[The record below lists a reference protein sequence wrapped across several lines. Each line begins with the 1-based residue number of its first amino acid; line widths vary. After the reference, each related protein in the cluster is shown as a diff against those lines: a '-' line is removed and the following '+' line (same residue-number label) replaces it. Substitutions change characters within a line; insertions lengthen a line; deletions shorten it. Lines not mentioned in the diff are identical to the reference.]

1 MSLRVKDWKIGVKL
15 FASFSLILL
24 VFVGILGYQ
33 VREILE
39 LSHLQD
45 EAALR
50 ADHDIELKD
59 IEIRLN
65 EAYGY
70 FTDVIIHR
78 HLEENQKNFDKV
90 KEHVYKEAERLKKI
104 VNTKEEREHAEGY
117 EKDLHAYLE
126 YFPRLMKI
134 LKNDPDNM
142 TAIRA
147 LDEKII
153 IVRNLAVKNLMG
165 IGEEMDKE
173 MKAAEKEFD
182 MIAEVAIRNSII
194 ISVIGVI
201 IGLFM
206 AFIITR
212 YLSRRMAQGVE
223 YASSIAGGDLS
234 VDIVVES
241 KDETGALQQ
250 AFKDMVK
257 NLAGIVEKIISSASE
272 LASASEEMS
281 ATAQGLS
288 QSSSEQAAN
297 VQEISSSL
305 EEMGAT
311 VTQNAENSK
320 NTNRIAQETAVKAEE
335 GGKAVTETVEAMK
348 KIAERIN
355 LIDDVAYQTNL
366 LALNA
371 AIEAARAG
379 EHGKGFAVVAGEVRK
394 LAERSQVASQEIG
407 ELAKSSVSLADK
419 AGKLLNEIVPSI
431 KETADLVANITD
443 ASEQQDAGIN
453 QITSGMEQLNQITQ
467 GNASSSEE
475 LASTSE
481 MLSGNSVTLT
491 SLMEFF
497 KLDSGAVR
505 KMKKDLAMHIEHH
518 TEKRENFPEHDAPV
532 SGSEQKA

>member
-1 MSLRVKDWKIGVKL
+1 M
-15 FASFSLILL
+15 
-24 VFVGILGYQ
+24 
-33 VREILE
+33 
-39 LSHLQD
+39 QD
-45 EAALR
+45 IAAER

-59 IEIRLN
+59 MEIRLEEVYN
-65 EAYGY
+65 IFA
-70 FTDVIIHR
+70 DAIIHR
-78 HLEENQKNFDKV
+78 KLEEVQKHYDEV
-90 KEHVYKEAERLKKI
+90 KDHVYKDAKKLVRI
-104 VNTKEEREHAEGY
+104 VNTEEEREHAREY
-117 EKDLHAYLE
+117 DKELHE
-126 YFPRLMKI
+126 YVEFFPKLMKI
-134 LKNDPDNM
+134 LKNDPNN
-142 TAIRA
+142 TAAIRA
-147 LDEKII
+147 LDDRVIES
-153 IVRNLAVKNLMG
+153 RDRAVKSIME
-165 IGEEMDKE
+165 IAKSMDKE
-173 MKAAEKEFD
+173 MHAAEEEFD
-182 MIAEVAIRNSII
+182 RIAKQAIRNSIV

-201 IGLFM
+201 IGIFM

-212 YLSRRMAQGVE
+212 YLSRKMAQGVN

-234 VDIVVES
+234 VDIEVES
-241 KDETGALQQ
+241 RDETGVLQQ
-250 AFKDMVK
+250 AFKELVN
-257 NLAGIVEKIISSASE
+257 NLSGIVEKIVSSANE

-281 ATAQGLS
+281 STAQSLS

-320 NTNRIAQETAVKAEE
+320 NTNKIAQETATKAEE
-335 GGKAVTETVEAMK
+335 GGRAVSDTVDAMK
-348 KIAERIN
+348 KIAEKIN

-407 ELAKSSVSLADK
+407 ELAQSSVDLADR

-431 KETADLVANITD
+431 KETAELVANITD

-453 QITSGMEQLNQITQ
+453 QITTSMEQLNLITQ

-497 KLDSGAVR
+497 KLKSGNVEMMERVR
-505 KMKKDLAMHIEHH
+505 HIEDH
-518 TEKRENFPEHDAPV
+518 TET
-532 SGSEQKA
+532 G